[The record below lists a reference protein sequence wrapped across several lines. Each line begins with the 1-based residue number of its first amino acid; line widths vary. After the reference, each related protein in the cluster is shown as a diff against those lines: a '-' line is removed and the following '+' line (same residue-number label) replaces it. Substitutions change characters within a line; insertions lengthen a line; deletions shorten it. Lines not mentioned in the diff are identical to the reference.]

1 MKRNT
6 EYRHY
11 AKIRGSSYYKLLL
24 CCLLTLVAM
33 YAHRF
38 FPTRNLILA
47 PSSEVA
53 AYLYMSESPSGE
65 SQAYWLDAEQ
75 LRWRCVVVA
84 DGQDYTC
91 GFHIIIGG
99 GQGTEGLDLSGYDTI
114 HVDIDYTGSDK
125 RLRFYMRNYEPGFS
139 DINRIDTAKFNNVYI
154 PSQFVND
161 PLTLQLKEFSVG
173 EWWVTT
179 YQVPREFSQPNFRNV
194 VAFGIDLSYPA
205 PIGQHDFKLNRLEF
219 VGLWISAERWYF
231 SILVFWIFVIIAAG
245 AIKLATLRRSVM
257 VERLRLAKLAN
268 QNNLLAQQSDKYKQ
282 LSMTDHL
289 TGLLNRQGITDY
301 IEDHFGAGVERQ
313 VSLLIID
320 IDHFKQINDTLGH
333 DGGDKVLRAISA
345 LITDNIRQTDRA
357 ARWGGEE
364 FIVILPNSQPEDA
377 YLTAEK
383 LRSKIACTRFED
395 FPQLVVTVSIGVGSH
410 QCKDAFHHLFRRV
423 DVALYQ
429 AKAQGRNRTVVAA
442 IP

>member
-6 EYRHY
+6 NYRYY
-11 AKIRGSSYYKLLL
+11 ANIRGSSYYKLLL
-24 CCLLTLVAM
+24 CCLLTLLAM

-38 FPTRNLILA
+38 FPTKSLILA
-47 PSSEVA
+47 PAAEVP
-53 AYLYMSESPSGE
+53 AYLYMSESPSGK
-65 SQAYWLDAEQ
+65 SQVYWIDAEQ

-99 GQGTEGLDLSGYDTI
+99 GQGSEGIDLSGYDTI
-114 HVDIDYTGSDK
+114 NIDVDYSGNDQ

-139 DINRIDTAKFNNVYI
+139 DINRMDTAKFNNVYI
-154 PSQFVND
+154 PSQFVNE

-173 EWWVTT
+173 EWWITS

-205 PIGQHDFKLNRLEF
+205 PVGQHDLKLNRLEF

-231 SILVFWIFVIIAAG
+231 SILIFWICVIFAAG

-257 VERLRLAKLAN
+257 LERLRLAKLAN
-268 QNNLLAQQSDKYKQ
+268 QNSVLAQQSNKYKQ

-289 TGLLNRQGITDY
+289 TGLLNRQGVTEY
-301 IEDHFGAGVERQ
+301 IEDHFAAGTERL

-320 IDHFKQINDTLGH
+320 IDHFKHINDTLGH
-333 DGGDKVLRAISA
+333 DGGDKVLRAISS
-345 LITDNIRQTDRA
+345 LIMDNIRQTDRA

-364 FIVILPNSQPEDA
+364 FMVIFPDTRLEDA
-377 YLTAEK
+377 YNTAEK
-383 LRSKIACTRFED
+383 LRSKIACTRFEA

-410 QCKDAFHHLFRRV
+410 QCEDAFHHLFRRV

-429 AKAQGRNRTVVAA
+429 AKAQGRNRTVVAQGA
-442 IP
+442 